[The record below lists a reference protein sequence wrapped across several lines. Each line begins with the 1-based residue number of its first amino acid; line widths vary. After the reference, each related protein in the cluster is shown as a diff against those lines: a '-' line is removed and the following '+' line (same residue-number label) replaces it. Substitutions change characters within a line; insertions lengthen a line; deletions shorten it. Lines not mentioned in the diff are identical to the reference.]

1 MDWFKMQTVWG
12 AGVERLSDA
21 EAGRFIKALYAFV
34 RSGEEYVGSS
44 GREDPITWQALEA
57 LRGDLEAFKKNEAD
71 LKAKEDAIK
80 AKRQEAAKARWG
92 KQKDAKE
99 RKGMQ
104 NDAFASTSTIC
115 NAFASQN
122 KNKNVIKET
131 TLTSGKEKRTRFS
144 PPTLEEVK
152 AYCSE
157 RNNGID
163 AQHFIDYYAARG
175 WELKP
180 GQKVKDWRA
189 CIRTWEQRDNNPSQV
204 QKPKLLRAQM
214 YQQREYNEAEMQKI
228 LGVDDLYLTDEQY
241 MARYGVHSPYVDREE
256 NAG

>member
-12 AGVERLSDA
+12 ASVERLSDA
-21 EAGRFIKALYAFV
+21 EAGRFIKVLYAYV
-34 RSGEEYVGSS
+34 RNGEEYSGSS

-57 LRGDLEAFKKNEAD
+57 LRGDVESFKKIEAD
-71 LKAKEDAIK
+71 QKAKEDALHL
-80 AKRQEAAKARWG
+80 KRQEAANARWK
-92 KQKDAKE
+92 KQTDANECKS
-99 RKGMQ
+99 MQ
-104 NDAFASTSTIC
+104 NDAFASTSIIC

-144 PPTLEEVK
+144 PPTVDEVA
-152 AYCSE
+152 AYCKE
-157 RNNGID
+157 RGNKID
-163 AQHFIDYYAARG
+163 AQYFVDYYATRE
-175 WELKP
+175 WVLSS

-189 CIRTWEQRDNNPSQV
+189 CIRTWEQRDNGQAV

-214 YQQREYNEAEMQKI
+214 YQQREYNEKEMQKI

-241 MARYGVHSPYVDREE
+241 MERYGVHSPYVDREE